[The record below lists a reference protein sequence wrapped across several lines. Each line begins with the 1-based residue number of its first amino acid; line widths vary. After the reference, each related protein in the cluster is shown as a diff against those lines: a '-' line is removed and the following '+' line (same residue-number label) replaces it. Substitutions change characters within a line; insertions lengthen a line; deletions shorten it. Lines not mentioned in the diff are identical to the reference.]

1 MIGYRAPVAWF
12 KSHLRPS
19 RQRFAAQAL
28 RIVRRMP
35 GVRSA
40 TYHPDKFAIAL
51 YREDGG
57 TAAWLYLSNIYQE
70 AADVPAARR
79 KERLEQLVRIMTAPR
94 SEDNWEAVRE
104 RLRPVLRGQTFGQA
118 GPPGMQ
124 PPLSRPAFPFLH
136 ELVVVD
142 HKEAMAYVTAARL
155 PEWEVTADE
164 VFAAAR
170 ENLAGIAARSLDGP
184 WENDGGSAM
193 ITMIDDG
200 DAYFTSLLLA
210 PGWLAGVSERLG
222 APVMAFAPDN
232 HTLVLCS
239 PPDDL
244 GPLYEL
250 VEKHFTEA
258 TRSVSPVGYVAGP
271 DGRTVPYS
279 PPPGHPHEIA
289 VRRAQAILAASEYGA
304 QTAWLTSQYREA
316 GIDVHV
322 GELLAVAPPDGPAE
336 TVATWVDGI
345 ATLLPAA
352 RSIVFA
358 RNGAVELQ
366 VPWPVV
372 AEEVDLQPE
381 PLLAPPR
388 YRVEGWPSPDVM
400 ERLRNRT

>member
-1 MIGYRAPVAWF
+1 MIGYGAPVEWF
-12 KSHLRPS
+12 KSRLRPS
-19 RQRFAAQAL
+19 RRRFAAQAL

-35 GVRSA
+35 GVRGA

-51 YREDGG
+51 HRDEGG
-57 TAAWLYLSNIYQE
+57 SPAWLYLSNIYQE
-70 AADVPAARR
+70 AADAPAARR

-94 SEDNWEAVRE
+94 SEDTWESVRE

-124 PPLSRPAFPFLH
+124 PPLSRPALPFLH

-155 PEWEVTADE
+155 PEWGVTADE

-170 ENLAGIAARSLDGP
+170 ENLAGIARRSLDGP
-184 WENDGGSAM
+184 WERDADSAM

-210 PGWLAGVSERLG
+210 PGWLAAVGERIG
-222 APVMAFAPDN
+222 TPVLAFAPDN
-232 HTLVLCS
+232 HTLVLCA

-244 GPLYEL
+244 GPLYDL
-250 VEKHFTEA
+250 VEKHYQEA
-258 TRSVSPVGYVAGP
+258 TRSVSPVGYVAGA
-271 DGRTVPYS
+271 DGRTIPYA
-279 PPPGHPHEIA
+279 PPPGHPHEIP
-289 VRRAQAILAASEYGA
+289 VRRAEAILAASEYGA
-304 QTAWLTSQYREA
+304 QTAWLTSQYKEA

-322 GELLAVAPPDGPAE
+322 GELLAVAPPSGPAE
-336 TVATWVDGI
+336 TVATWVDGV

-358 RNGAVELQ
+358 RGGSVEFQL
-366 VPWPVV
+366 PWSVV
-372 AEEVDLQPE
+372 AEEVGLQPE

-388 YRVEGWPSPDVM
+388 YRVDGWPSPEVM
-400 ERLRNRT
+400 SILRGKA

>member
-1 MIGYRAPVAWF
+1 MIGYGAPVGWF
-12 KSHLRPS
+12 KSHLQTS
-19 RQRFAAQAL
+19 RRRFAAQAL

-35 GVRSA
+35 GVRGA

-51 YREDGG
+51 QRKDGG
-57 TAAWLYLSNIYQE
+57 STAWLYLSNIYQE
-70 AADVPAARR
+70 AADVPAAQRR
-79 KERLEQLVRIMTAPR
+79 ERLEQLVRIMTAPR
-94 SEDNWEAVRE
+94 SEDDWESVRE

-124 PPLSRPAFPFLH
+124 PPLSRPALPFLH

-155 PEWEVTADE
+155 PEWGVTADE

-170 ENLAGIAARSLDGP
+170 ENLARIAARSLDGP
-184 WENDGGSAM
+184 WEPDGGSAM

-210 PGWLAGVSERLG
+210 PGWLAGVGERVG
-222 APVMAFAPDN
+222 EPVMAFVPDN

-244 GPLYEL
+244 GPLFDL

-279 PPPGHPHEIA
+279 PPPGHPHEIP
-289 VRRAQAILAASEYGA
+289 VRRAEAILAASEYGA
-304 QTAWLTSQYREA
+304 QTAWLTSQYAEA

-322 GELLAVAPPDGPAE
+322 GELLAVAPAEGPAE
-336 TVATWVDGI
+336 TVATWIDGI
-345 ATLLPAA
+345 ETLMPAA
-352 RSIVFA
+352 RSVVFA
-358 RNGAVELQ
+358 RGGGVELQ
-366 VPWPVV
+366 VPWAVV
-372 AEEVDLQPE
+372 VREVGLQPE

-388 YRVEGWPSPDVM
+388 YRVEDWPAPDVM
-400 ERLRNRT
+400 DRLRNRA

>member
-1 MIGYRAPVAWF
+1 MIGYGAPVGWF
-12 KSHLRPS
+12 KSLGQPS
-19 RQRFAAQAL
+19 RRRFAAQAL

-40 TYHPDKFAIAL
+40 TFHPDKFAIAL
-51 YREDGG
+51 QREDGG
-57 TAAWLYLSNIYQE
+57 AAAWLYLANIYQE
-70 AADVPAARR
+70 AVDAPASRR
-79 KERLEQLVRIMTAPR
+79 RERLEQLVRIMTAPR
-94 SEDNWEAVRE
+94 AEDGWDEVRAK
-104 RLRPVLRGQTFGQA
+104 LRPVLRGQTFGQA

-124 PPLSRPAFPFLH
+124 PPLSRPALPFLH

-155 PEWEVTADE
+155 PEWGVTADE

-170 ENLAGIAARSLDGP
+170 ENLAGIAERSLDGP
-184 WENDGGSAM
+184 WEPDGGSTM

-210 PGWLAGVSERLG
+210 PGWLAGVGERVG
-222 APVMAFAPDN
+222 TPVMAFAPDN

-244 GPLYEL
+244 GPLFDL

-289 VRRAQAILAASEYGA
+289 VRRAEAVLAASEYGT

-322 GELLAVAPPDGPAE
+322 GELLAVAPPTGPAQ
-336 TVATWVDGI
+336 TVATWVDGVV
-345 ATLLPAA
+345 TLLPVA

-366 VPWPVV
+366 LPWSVV
-372 AEEVDLQPE
+372 AREVDLQPE
-381 PLLAPPR
+381 PLLAPAR
-388 YRVEGWPSPDVM
+388 YRVEGWPPAEVM
-400 ERLRNRT
+400 DRLRSSS

>member
-1 MIGYRAPVAWF
+1 MGWFSAPTAWF
-12 KSHLRPS
+12 KSHLQPS
-19 RQRFAAQAL
+19 RGRFAAQAL

-51 YREDGG
+51 YREEGG
-57 TAAWLYLSNIYQE
+57 TAAWLYLSNIFQE
-70 AADVPAARR
+70 AAAAPASRR
-79 KERLEQLVRIMTAPR
+79 RERLEQLVRIMTASR
-94 SEDNWEAVRE
+94 SEDNWESVRG
-104 RLRPVLRGQTFGQA
+104 RLRPVVRGQTFGQA

-124 PPLSRPAFPFLH
+124 PPLSRPALPFLH

-155 PEWEVTADE
+155 PDWGVTADE

-184 WENDGGSAM
+184 WEHDGGSAM

-210 PGWLAGVSERLG
+210 PGWLAGVGERIG
-222 APVMAFAPDN
+222 APIMAFAPDN

-244 GPLYEL
+244 RPLYDL

-258 TRSVSPVGYVAGP
+258 TRSVSPVGYVAGR

-279 PPPGHPHEIA
+279 PPPGHPHEIP
-289 VRRAQAILAASEYGA
+289 VRRAEAILAASEYGA
-304 QTAWLTSQYREA
+304 QTAWLAGQYLQA

-322 GELLAVAPPDGPAE
+322 GELLAVAPANGPAE

-366 VPWPVV
+366 VPWSAV
-372 AEEVDLQPE
+372 AQEIDLEPE

-388 YRVEGWPSPDVM
+388 YRVEGWPAPDVM
-400 ERLRNRT
+400 DRLRNRD